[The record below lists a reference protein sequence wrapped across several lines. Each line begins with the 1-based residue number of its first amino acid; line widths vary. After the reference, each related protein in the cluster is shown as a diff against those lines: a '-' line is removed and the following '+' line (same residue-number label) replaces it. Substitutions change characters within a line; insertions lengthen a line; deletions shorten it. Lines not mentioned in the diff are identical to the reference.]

1 MTEQQEQ
8 PSGASRRHIL
18 KVGAI
23 AAPAV
28 LTLKP
33 GQAWAA
39 SLTCQVQIPYITTAP
54 GGGPPYTY
62 LAIGELPAAN
72 IPADQIVPPP
82 AGGLYTAVQL
92 NGGGVT
98 NPAHLA
104 YLGQLSTNT
113 PGYSCL
119 QSIGFTSR

>member
-1 MTEQQEQ
+1 MTDNSQLP
-8 PSGASRRHIL
+8 PSPSRRHIL

-28 LTLKP
+28 LTLRP

-54 GGGPPYTY
+54 GGGAPYTF

-72 IPADQIVPPP
+72 IPADQIVAPPIN
-82 AGGLYTAVQL
+82 GLYTATQL
-92 NGGGVT
+92 NGSQVT

-104 YLGQLSTNT
+104 YLAQLSSGT
-113 PGYSCL
+113 PGFSCL
-119 QSIGFTSR
+119 QSIGFTVR